1 MKGSKEGSKKK
12 AKMRDEFGVSH
23 SHFQAF
29 ISLQAFL
36 FQIGGFSF

>member
-12 AKMRDEFGVSH
+12 AKMRDELGVSH

-29 ISLQAFL
+29 RL
-36 FQIGGFSF
+36 GFSVFEPGIFCCC